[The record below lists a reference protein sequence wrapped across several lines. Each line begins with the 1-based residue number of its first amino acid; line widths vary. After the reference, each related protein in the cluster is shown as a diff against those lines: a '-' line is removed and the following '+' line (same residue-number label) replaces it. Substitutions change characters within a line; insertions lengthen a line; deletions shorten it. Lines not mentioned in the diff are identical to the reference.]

1 MADLMGVTP
10 HAVARVLSANHGRPH
25 LHTLTALKYELERQA
40 DSEAGEADGI
50 GRGRGVRAREEDRA
64 GRGAGEGGNRG
75 KHGSGREGG
84 AGSRSGGSGTSTEG
98 RKREQEE
105 GGKGRERA
113 GEGRRGVVNRWQAGL
128 LALQGGSVDENQG
141 ERWQGGGEG
150 SGQGEGEGRRQG
162 EERVSSQGWGE
173 GVMAEGDGAFSTM
186 AGGRGD
192 VERGLGGEEDE
203 GAPALQSPA
212 VLVLLKPPR
221 ELEYCWRELLDLLDI
236 GHADLAALV
245 STTVRQ
251 GQGDG
256 RGKRGREGQLLIVCI
271 TVKQAFH
278 LTDTTS
284 QRYTSHSPHLCK
296 APTAPPDS
304 LDPEPSPKP

>member
-1 MADLMGVTP
+1 M
-10 HAVARVLSANHGRPH
+10 
-25 LHTLTALKYELERQA
+25 TA
-40 DSEAGEADGI
+40 
-50 GRGRGVRAREEDRA
+50 
-64 GRGAGEGGNRG
+64 EGG
-75 KHGSGREGG
+75 
-84 AGSRSGGSGTSTEG
+84 
-98 RKREQEE
+98 
-105 GGKGRERA
+105 
-113 GEGRRGVVNRWQAGL
+113 
-128 LALQGGSVDENQG
+128 
-141 ERWQGGGEG
+141 
-150 SGQGEGEGRRQG
+150 
-162 EERVSSQGWGE
+162 
-173 GVMAEGDGAFSTM
+173 GAFPTT
-186 AGGRGD
+186 ADGRGD
-192 VERGLGGEEDE
+192 HEGGLGGEEDE

-296 APTAPPDS
+296 ASTAPPDS